1 MTTPYVEYT
10 DEDGNKSKL
19 EFEIGVKQS
28 DIQKF
33 YTDHIKDNFDKAKSD

>member
-19 EFEIGVKQS
+19 EFDTEIKRS
-28 DIQKF
+28 AIQKF
-33 YTDHIKDNFDKAKSD
+33 YEDHIKKHDTNE